1 MYSPNLLFGGVVG
14 VLTWPYGCWWCPLS

>member
-14 VLTWPYGCWWCPLS
+14 VLTRPYECWWLPLS